1 MMMMM
6 MMMMMM
12 IVFIIIIII
21 IDVSRSVNSLDFM
34 IAYRYVYLIATS
46 CAFRF
51 DQFTVYLLKNN

>member
-1 MMMMM
+1 M

-12 IVFIIIIII
+12 IVFIIIIIIIII

-34 IAYRYVYLIATS
+34 IAYRYVYLIVTS
-46 CAFRF
+46 CDFRF